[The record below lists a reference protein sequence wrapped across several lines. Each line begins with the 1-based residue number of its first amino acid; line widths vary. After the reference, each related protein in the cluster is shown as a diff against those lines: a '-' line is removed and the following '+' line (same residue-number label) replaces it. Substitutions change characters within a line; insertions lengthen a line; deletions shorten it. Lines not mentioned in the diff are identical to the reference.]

1 MYRSDPDFLAHA
13 GPQTPGQS
21 LAVIGAGISGLSA
34 AWLLSQGHQVTLF
47 EAEPRLGGHSF
58 TTDAQ
63 VGNGSVPV
71 DMGFIVYNTPC
82 YPNLTALFAHLGV
95 ETEQSDMSFGV
106 SVDNGA
112 FEYASSNL
120 KALLAQPY
128 NVLRPRFLTM
138 VADIL
143 RFYREAPA
151 SLAAL
156 DDPNMGLGDYLER
169 FGYSEVFIR
178 DHMLPQAAAIWSTS
192 AGEVRQYPIKAFIAF
207 CENHGLMKLTGRP
220 KWRTVTGGSRSYV
233 RKIKEAML
241 ATGRARIEE
250 AAPIVRIT
258 RTSDGVVLTDV
269 RGQTHRFDQ
278 VVVATHSDQALPM
291 IENPTEAETRL
302 LGAIGYSPNKV
313 VLHTDTRLMPVRKA
327 AWSSWNYVG
336 SIKADPSAPLCVTYW
351 MNKLQNLTTPEPL
364 LVTLNPDRA
373 IDPTKV
379 IKTQTFAHP
388 TFTREA
394 ILAQEQL
401 WSLQGVGG
409 IWYCGAWFGAGF
421 HEDGLQAGLA
431 VAEDLGGIRRPWTV
445 ENDSGRIVRGPL
457 PSKRAE
463 LALNRSGTAQG
474 LG

>member
-1 MYRSDPDFLAHA
+1 MYRPDPNTLGYDAPRA
-13 GPQTPGQS
+13 GPLS
-21 LAVIGAGISGLSA
+21 IAVVGAGISGLSA
-34 AWLLSQGHQVTLF
+34 AWLLSQTHHVTLF

-58 TTDAQ
+58 TTDAPAGQ
-63 VGNGSVPV
+63 GSVPV

-120 KALLAQPY
+120 QALLAQPY
-128 NVLRPRFLTM
+128 NVLRPRFVSM

-151 SLAAL
+151 SLATL
-156 DDPNMGLGDYLER
+156 EDPYMGLGDYLAR
-169 FGYSEVFIR
+169 FGYGEAFIR

-233 RKIKEAML
+233 RKIKDAML

-250 AAPIVRIT
+250 AAPIVRIA

-269 RGQTHRFDQ
+269 RGQTRRFDQ
-278 VVVATHSDQALPM
+278 VVIATHSDQALPM

-302 LGAIGYSPNKV
+302 LGAIGYSSNTV

-336 SIKADPSAPLCVTYW
+336 SVKAEPSAPLCVTYW

-364 LVTLNPDRA
+364 LVTLNPDRP
-373 IDPTKV
+373 IDPAK
-379 IKTQTFAHP
+379 IIRTQTFAHP
-388 TFTREA
+388 TFTRDA

-409 IWYCGAWFGAGF
+409 VWYCGAWFGAGF

-431 VAEDLGGIRRPWTV
+431 VAEDLGGMRRPWSV
-445 ENDSGRIVRGPL
+445 ANDSGRIVRGLAPSQRLPL
-457 PSKRAE
+457 QFEASDTRKAM
-463 LALNRSGTAQG
+463 G
-474 LG
+474 